1 MMEHEPFLPRSF
13 VVYSPNK
20 LQRIYTTI
28 GTTRILLT
36 AENHSLEKWVHEGV
50 LMGLKI
56 DDSPNITVGNLLISL
71 GIPVFGMITGL
82 LLCPSPL
89 DANTLRVV
97 INYHPL
103 PKPNIGNVGAQ
114 G

>member
-1 MMEHEPFLPRSF
+1 MSTEPFCPRSF
-13 VVYSPNK
+13 VTVSPSK
-20 LQRIYTTI
+20 LQRVYTTLSPN
-28 GTTRILLT
+28 RILLT
-36 AENHSLEKWVHEGV
+36 ATSNTHQKNIKNGMV
-50 LMGLKI
+50 MGLQV
-56 DDSPNITVGNLLISL
+56 DDSPNIVIGHPLITL
-71 GIPVFGMITGL
+71 GIPLFGVITGMV
-82 LLCPSPL
+82 LCPSPL